1 MLGKKANT
9 TEWKQIKHTHKK
21 CDFSVKKN
29 SFTTAKSHAFL
40 ESKYKVQTKTL
51 VTMQKSIIKIL
62 PFYVSSDMIINLLQQ

>member
-1 MLGKKANT
+1 MWLFC
-9 TEWKQIKHTHKK
+9 E
-21 CDFSVKKN
+21 KN